1 MVEKKAKLSSRRKP
15 DAVPA
20 APEPALSQSSTE
32 EAPTAEARP
41 APTELE
47 LEKAEKAVKLKRL
60 TLDIPKPLHK
70 AIKAQAVEEGIPM
83 VDMLRTLLERH
94 YHKQ

>member
-15 DAVPA
+15 DSVPA
-20 APEPALSQSSTE
+20 VLEPALSQSSAE

-41 APTELE
+41 TPKELE
-47 LEKAEKAVKLKRL
+47 LEKAVKQKRL

-70 AIKAQAVEEGIPM
+70 AIKAQAVEEGVPM
-83 VDMLRTLLERH
+83 VDMLRTLLEQH
-94 YHKQ
+94 YGK

>member
-15 DAVPA
+15 DVVPNVLEA
-20 APEPALSQSSTE
+20 ALSQGNAE
-32 EAPTAEARP
+32 EAPTAGVRS
-41 APTELE
+41 APKEPE
-47 LEKAEKAVKLKRL
+47 PEKAVKLKRL

-83 VDMLRTLLERH
+83 VDMLRTLLEQH
-94 YHKQ
+94 YGKQ

>member
-41 APTELE
+41 APKELE
-47 LEKAEKAVKLKRL
+47 LEKAVKLKRL